1 MTPDAR
7 ARLGLTPSQTVG
19 PFLHIGLVWDDCV
32 DVVPAGTLG
41 AVWLRGHV
49 YDGEGAPVS
58 DAMVE
63 TWQAD
68 AQGRFDHPDDPRG
81 RRSTAGFRAFGRCPT
96 GLDGAW
102 AVRTVKPG
110 PVPTRDGTLQ
120 APHVDLSVFAR
131 GLLDRVVTR
140 LYFGD
145 EADLPAGGGEGV
157 VDLLGAAAAR
167 LRLQVLE
174 DERAGAAGAVAR
186 LPERVVRLSG
196 PGHWTKDNEN
206 RYRLPGMRI

>member
-145 EADLPAGGGEGV
+145 EADANGLDPVLSTVPAHRRGTLVADRVEDGYQL
-157 VDLLGAAAAR
+157 DIR
-167 LRLQVLE
+167 LHGE
-174 DERAGAAGAVAR
+174 DETVFFD
-186 LPERVVRLSG
+186 L
-196 PGHWTKDNEN
+196 
-206 RYRLPGMRI
+206 

>member
-145 EADLPAGGGEGV
+145 EADANGLDPVLSTVPAHRRGTLVADRVEDGY
-157 VDLLGAAAAR
+157 R
-167 LRLQVLE
+167 LDIRLHGE
-174 DERAGAAGAVAR
+174 DETVFFD
-186 LPERVVRLSG
+186 L
-196 PGHWTKDNEN
+196 
-206 RYRLPGMRI
+206 

>member
-96 GLDGAW
+96 GPDGAW

-145 EADLPAGGGEGV
+145 EADANGLDPVLSTVPAHRRGTLVADRVEDGYQL
-157 VDLLGAAAAR
+157 DIR
-167 LRLQVLE
+167 LHGE
-174 DERAGAAGAVAR
+174 DETVFFD
-186 LPERVVRLSG
+186 L
-196 PGHWTKDNEN
+196 
-206 RYRLPGMRI
+206 